1 MSSSTAL
8 LPKAKKDDHPIFLR
22 ICHSPWTVIGQKAL
36 VGLRALIAVYL
47 LVSFIVLIDYEDKH
61 TEDGYLAYF
70 RFSNV
75 SYMIQLLY
83 HWIAFVWT
91 FMHLH
96 YPHHSSSTQSNAT
109 AIQKAFSPPKQNPD
123 TNNRTWFS
131 IFYTL
136 AQTWPLVSAFLHW
149 AILAPK
155 GKTTIPANETFGH
168 DSFTTFYAIDKYAVS
183 AIIALIEIIFLSSI
197 RRQVPIATHVSGLSF
212 LTALYIGWV
221 YIGYTFTGKYA
232 LFFLDNKQMKWEH
245 VIEGWVGLIFLTN
258 IFFSFVYFITG
269 ARESLTRKGE
279 NKNNG
284 YQSLPQ

>member
-22 ICHSPWTVIGQKAL
+22 VCHSPWTVIGQKAL

-47 LVSFIVLIDYEDKH
+47 LVSFIVLIDYEVKH

-96 YPHHSSSTQSNAT
+96 YPHHSSSTSSNAT

-155 GKTTIPANETFGH
+155 GKTTIPANDTFGH
-168 DSFTTFYAIDKYAVS
+168 GSSTTFYVIDKYAVS

-197 RRQVPIATHVSGLSF
+197 RRQVPIATHVGGLSF
-212 LTALYIGWV
+212 LTALFIGWV
-221 YIGYTFTGKYA
+221 YIGYTLTGKCA

-245 VIEGWVGLIFLTN
+245 VIEGWVGLIVVTN

-279 NKNNG
+279 NKNTG